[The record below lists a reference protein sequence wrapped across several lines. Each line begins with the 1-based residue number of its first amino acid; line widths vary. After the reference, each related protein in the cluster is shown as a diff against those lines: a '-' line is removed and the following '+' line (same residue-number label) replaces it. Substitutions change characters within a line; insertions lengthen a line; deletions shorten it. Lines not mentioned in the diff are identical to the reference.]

1 VTLATALLAFLAFA
15 PLVGALLVR
24 ATRTARAAVRIGIGT
39 NVLVVP
45 TAFALFVAT
54 RSGTLGHAGLGFAI
68 DGLSAVLL
76 PLVAA
81 LVACVLGAA
90 PRADLDRRA
99 VAFLL
104 LVESGTLGSLVATHV
119 VLLLAFWALAF
130 VPLAL
135 ESRGGGAGAAV
146 LRRALALVVVTAI
159 APLAVALGAAAWLGL
174 RGGVVHPFD
183 AFSLAES
190 ELFAGRHPWIGGLVL
205 LAGAARMGM
214 FPLHLW
220 APAVLARGRAP
231 WAIPLVISP
240 LGSFVIVRFGLTFSP
255 TVFARALP
263 AIVGLG
269 AISAAY
275 GALLAVGQHDARRML
290 GHVWV
295 SLVGFVLVGF
305 ASLDAR
311 GTSGALFHAFAT
323 VIAMTGLALVVRS
336 IEARTGTA
344 DLRRLGGLAR
354 RAPRLG
360 IAFFLLALA
369 CVGFPGAATFVSED
383 LVVHGLVG
391 GHAAAALTLLIATA
405 LNGVSLLRAH
415 KRIFLG
421 PTSAHAPSDFA
432 RVDDMLPRERWVALV
447 LVAALLAGG
456 LVPSPLLA
464 VREGVVGA
472 AAKTGR

>member
-1 VTLATALLAFLAFA
+1 MTPTTVLGALLALALA

-24 ATRTARAAVRIGIGT
+24 LTRTARAAVRIAIAT
-39 NVLVVP
+39 NALVLP
-45 TAFALFVAT
+45 AAFALFVAT
-54 RSGTLGHAGLGFAI
+54 RSGTLGRAGFGFAI
-68 DGLSAVLL
+68 DGMSAVLL

-90 PRADLDRRA
+90 PRADLDRRS

-104 LVESGTLGSLVATHV
+104 LVEGGTLGSLVATHV
-119 VLLLAFWALAF
+119 VLLLGFWVLAF

-135 ESRGGGAGAAV
+135 EARRDAAPA
-146 LRRALALVVVTAI
+146 LGRALVLVVVTAI
-159 APLAVALGAAAWLGL
+159 APLVVALGAAAWLGF
-174 RGGVVHPFD
+174 RGGVAHPLD
-183 AFSLAES
+183 AFALADS
-190 ELFAGRHPWIGGLVL
+190 QLFAGRHPWIGGLVL
-205 LAGAARMGM
+205 VAGAARMGV

-220 APAVLARGRAP
+220 APIVLARGRAP
-231 WAIPLVISP
+231 WAIPLVVSP

-263 AIVGLG
+263 AIVALG
-269 AISAAY
+269 AVSAAY
-275 GALLAVGQHDARRML
+275 GSLLAVGQHDARRML

-311 GTSGALFHAFAT
+311 GTSGALFHAFASI
-323 VIAMTGLALVVRS
+323 IAMTGLALVVRA

-344 DLRRLGGLAR
+344 DVRRLGGLAR
-354 RAPRLG
+354 RTPRLAV
-360 IAFFLLALA
+360 AFFLLALA
-369 CVGFPGAATFVSED
+369 NVGFPGAATFVSED

-391 GHAAAALTLLIATA
+391 GHAAAAVTLLVAAA

-421 PTSAHAPSDFA
+421 PTSVHAPSDFA
-432 RVDDMLPRERWVALV
+432 RVDDMLPRERWVALA
-447 LVAALLAGG
+447 LVAALLVGG
-456 LVPSPLLA
+456 LVPMPLLA
-464 VREGVVGA
+464 VREVVVGTID
-472 AAKTGR
+472 AKKE